1 MKLSKNINKEYLFSK
16 DNNVLKISKIGIEK
30 ESLRVL
36 NSRISNKP
44 HDSDLF
50 GSPLLNKFI
59 TTDFSESL
67 MELITPPSSET
78 NKTLNFLDSLHQNVS
93 KKISSEVL
101 WPLSMPPYINS
112 DIDIPIAYY
121 GNSDSAYFKRVYRN
135 GLSNRYGRQMQA
147 IAGIHFNYSL
157 DDNSLKN
164 LFTQDSEIDFKEKSI
179 VYFNGLRNLMKM
191 NWLLLY
197 LFGASP
203 FVSKSLVAEKKSN
216 FEKLN
221 EKTLFMPYATSL
233 RMSDIGYQNI
243 KQKNLNI
250 SFNGLDEYI
259 KDLKEATETPSK
271 IFAEI
276 NDGEGL
282 NYSQINSN
290 ILQIEDE
297 YYSTAR
303 PKSSVLSNERM
314 INKLCKYGVN
324 YLELRS
330 IDLNPFQA
338 SGINLETVR
347 FLEIFILY
355 CLVTSSPKI
364 SKSVMS
370 EISNN
375 DLLVSREGRKPGLKL
390 SKNKKSITLEDWANQ
405 ILDEMLELVSK
416 IGSDQKVFVDAIL
429 NSKAQILE
437 KDLTLS
443 SQVFH
448 KVRDRDL
455 SYEEFGMFLGGLHKE
470 AYSKSSLIDQHNE
483 KLIEKEIANS
493 NEEEKKLERY
503 TKKSFDGY
511 LRDYFG

>member
-1 MKLSKNINKEYLFSK
+1 MKL
-16 DNNVLKISKIGIEK
+16 
-30 ESLRVL
+30 
-36 NSRISNKP
+36 
-44 HDSDLF
+44 
-50 GSPLLNKFI
+50 
-59 TTDFSESL
+59 
-67 MELITPPSSET
+67 
-78 NKTLNFLDSLHQNVS
+78 
-93 KKISSEVL
+93 
-101 WPLSMPPYINS
+101 
-112 DIDIPIAYY
+112 
-121 GNSDSAYFKRVYRN
+121 
-135 GLSNRYGRQMQA
+135 
-147 IAGIHFNYSL
+147 
-157 DDNSLKN
+157 
-164 LFTQDSEIDFKEKSI
+164 
-179 VYFNGLRNLMKM
+179 

-203 FVSKSLVAEKKSN
+203 FVNKSLLSGEMSN

-233 RMSDIGYQNI
+233 RMSDIGYQNT

-259 KDLKEATETPSK
+259 KDLKGATETPSK
-271 IFAEI
+271 IFAKI

-297 YYSTAR
+297 YYSTSR

-314 INKLCKYGVN
+314 INKLCKYGVD
-324 YLELRS
+324 YIELRS

-338 SGINLETVR
+338 SGINLEAVR
-347 FLEIFILY
+347 FLEIFTLY

-416 IGSDQKVFVDAIL
+416 IGSGQKIFVDAIL

-455 SYEEFGMFLGGLHKE
+455 SYEEFGMFLGGIHKE
-470 AYSKSSLIDQHNE
+470 AYNKSSLIDQNNE